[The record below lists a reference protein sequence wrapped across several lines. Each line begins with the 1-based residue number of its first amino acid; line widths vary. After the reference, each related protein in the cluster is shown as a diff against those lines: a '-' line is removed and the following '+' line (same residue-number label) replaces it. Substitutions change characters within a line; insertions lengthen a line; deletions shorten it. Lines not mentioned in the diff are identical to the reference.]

1 MANTGISVRIK
12 GLDQLKKNFER
23 YPAISEPI
31 YQRAIDASAAVFG
44 KNTLKDDP
52 VPWRTGAL
60 TQTFEFRSSRLRAVW
75 RPTRLYAPF
84 VEFGTRFMK
93 PRPYMGKIVEKSER
107 EIGRLFETAL
117 DQVTAQIARI

>member
-1 MANTGISVRIK
+1 MAASGISVQIK
-12 GLDQLKKNFER
+12 GLDKLRKNFER
-23 YPAISEPI
+23 YPTISEPI

-93 PRPYMGKIVEKSER
+93 ARPFMGKIVEKSER
-107 EIGRLFETAL
+107 EIGRLFESAL
-117 DQVTAQIARI
+117 DKVTQEIARI